1 MHTDGRDVRA
11 DGTGADVK
19 NYTVEDVNS
28 FLNEK
33 HPEYAKLLG
42 TVMQVVAEAEKQL
55 GSEVVRTT
63 YTRQSKQAKSNLTFK
78 DCKAPEK
85 IAKKAQRLGAGQGLA
100 NITDIIGITV
110 VVYYPD
116 QIDVVYKFMADAL
129 KGKYVGDG
137 GSTEKKE
144 RGYYARHIDFLSEH
158 TAHRGLY
165 CEVQIKT
172 MLHDAWAAKTH
183 DLTYKPQGIHD
194 NRLDRMMSMFAET
207 LQAVDVMSE
216 TLRDMIKERWAIDK
230 RWRKALQKTIYTF
243 VPAWT
248 SETDLS
254 EEGRDVRQWLL
265 DNGERLAGLDRD
277 DGELQDIAGKIDK
290 VANQSPR
297 HGYLLDG
304 YFALMTDHEDDRE
317 RACRRALEWLRVATD
332 WLKADKAQ
340 QYDVW
345 SVPLMLQAC
354 GNLELAIKASGWIL
368 DEAEGL
374 PEDLVKAVS
383 FNLANFLVDQACYG
397 LPTAEEEQVAL
408 KARIVALIEAARD
421 LEQKDDTPF
430 LDLKGMIKVAFS
442 NDAGELR
449 EAIEMIEKANRNA
462 PPEERDA
469 AQAYYDLNIRLA
481 WRRLLEVESREAPV
495 RK

>member
-11 DGTGADVK
+11 DDDGAGVK

-42 TVMQVVAEAEKQL
+42 TVKQVVAEAEKQL
-55 GSEVVRTT
+55 GAEVVRTT
-63 YTRQSKQAKSNLTFK
+63 YTRQSKQAKTNLTFK

-85 IAKKAQRLGAGQGLA
+85 IAKKAQKLAEGQSLA
-100 NITDIIGITV
+100 NITDVIGITV

-230 RWRKALQKTIYTF
+230 RWRKALQKTIYNY
-243 VPAWT
+243 VPAWA
-248 SETDLS
+248 SARS
-254 EEGRDVRQWLL
+254 FPKEGRSIRKWLL
-265 DNGERLAGLDRD
+265 VNGERLAGLDRNNRK
-277 DGELQDIAGKIDK
+277 LQEVASKIDK
-290 VANQSPR
+290 VAKESPR

-304 YFALMTDHEDDRE
+304 YFALMTDHEEDRE
-317 RACRRALEWLRVATD
+317 RARRRALD
-332 WLKADKAQ
+332 WLKIAMGTPIVGKAQ
-340 QYDVW
+340 EYDVW

-354 GNLELAIKASGWIL
+354 GNLELAIEASERIL
-368 DEAEGL
+368 RDKDDL
-374 PEDLVKAVS
+374 PPELVKAVS
-383 FNLANFLVDQACYG
+383 FNLANFLVEQACYG
-397 LPTAEEEQVAL
+397 LPAAEAEQDTL
-408 KARIVALIEAARD
+408 KTRIEDLIEKARD
-421 LEQKDDTPF
+421 LENEDNTPF

-442 NDAGELR
+442 NEAVELR
-449 EAIEMIEKANRNA
+449 EAIGMIEEANSKA
-462 PPEERDA
+462 PENEREV

-481 WRRLLEVESREAPV
+481 WRRLLDVESRESPV